1 MKINEPKVSVVM
13 PVYNALPYL
22 DQSIRSIYAQTYKN
36 WELIIVDDAST
47 DGSWEFASRIDDCR
61 VRLFRNDKNMKN
73 SYTLNRAIA
82 LASGEYIAKM
92 DADDVSFPERIE
104 RQINYLLKHPH
115 VDAVS
120 CGLFRVDNEMNLI
133 TFIRPPE
140 FHNDIIRFI
149 SLGPKFIFGP
159 SFQFT
164 DGCIVAKKKWYEIW
178 NYDQDIPY
186 AQDFDLNLR
195 SHYTSVF
202 ANVSD
207 PLYIYR
213 RVGVTSSWL
222 SQTKAV
228 YYKLISLLRYGFKM
242 SNLGMSF
249 LSLFS
254 LAMRPL
260 FTYLTTIYVMFIR
273 KNARAQ
279 TAERQ
284 TDLGEDAK
292 RIRQAIEVINK
303 VTIPFATG
311 R

>member
-1 MKINEPKVSVVM
+1 MIRTSQSKVSIVM

-22 DQSIRSIYAQTYKN
+22 DEAIRSIYAQTYEN

-47 DGSWEFASRIDDCR
+47 DGSWEYASRIDDAR

-104 RQINYLLKHPH
+104 RQINYLLEHPH

-120 CGLFRVDNEMNLI
+120 CGLYRVDNEMNLI
-133 TFIRPPE
+133 TISRPPE
-140 FHNDIIRFI
+140 FHKDIIRFI
-149 SLGPKFIFGP
+149 SLGINFVFGP
-159 SFQFT
+159 SFPFT
-164 DGCIVAKKKWYEIW
+164 DGCIVAKKEWFEKW
-178 NYDQDIPY
+178 NYDQNIPY
-186 AQDFDLNLR
+186 AQDFDRNLR

-213 RVGVTSSWL
+213 RVGVTSSWF
-222 SQTKAV
+222 SQTRAV

-242 SNLGMSF
+242 NNLGMSF
-249 LSLFS
+249 LSLLS

-260 FTYLTTIYVMFIR
+260 FTYLTTLYVMSVSY
-273 KNARAQ
+273 
-279 TAERQ
+279 THL
-284 TDLGEDAK
+284 TLP
-292 RIRQAIEVINK
+292 
-303 VTIPFATG
+303 TIYSV
-311 R
+311 